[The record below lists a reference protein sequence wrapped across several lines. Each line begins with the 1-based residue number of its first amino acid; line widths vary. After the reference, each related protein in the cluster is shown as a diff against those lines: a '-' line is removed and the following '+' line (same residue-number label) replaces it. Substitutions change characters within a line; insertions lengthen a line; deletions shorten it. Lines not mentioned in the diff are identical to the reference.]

1 MPEIRLLESAQF
13 FTEERLLKTI
23 RWKSIPRDFLIIQI
37 GFALF
42 GLSIALM
49 IRGNL
54 GTGTWSVFEVALSQ
68 LTGLT
73 PGMLTMIVGFAV
85 LIVAM
90 LLREPIGWGTMCNIL
105 FIGPWEDFFLWLIPS
120 VKDNLPLQI
129 SMLFG
134 AVIVQG
140 VASAV
145 YIGVNAGAGP
155 RDSLMLAVKRTT
167 GLSLRMARAV
177 IEVSVFLLG
186 WLLKGP
192 AGIGTA
198 VFALLIGPAVQW
210 GFKIFHVEPNK
221 PEAEAALEAGAE

>member
-1 MPEIRLLESAQF
+1 M
-13 FTEERLLKTI
+13 LKTI
-23 RWKSIPRDFLIIQI
+23 HWKSFPKDFIVIQI

-42 GLSIALM
+42 GLSLALM

-54 GTGTWSVFEVALSQ
+54 GTSAWSVLEVALSQ

-73 PGMLTMIVGFAV
+73 PGAWTVIDGFAV
-85 LIVAM
+85 LMIAM
-90 LLREPIGWGTMCNIL
+90 LLREQVGWGTLANIL
-105 FIGPWEDFFLWLIPS
+105 SIGPWEDFFLWLIPS
-120 VKDNLPLQI
+120 IQDNLLLQI
-129 SMLFG
+129 VMLAG
-134 AVIVQG
+134 AILTQG
-140 VASAV
+140 IASAV

-155 RDSLMLAVKRTT
+155 RDSLMLAVERTT
-167 GLSLRMARAV
+167 GLSLRMARAA

-198 VFALLIGPAVQW
+198 VFAVLIGPAVQW
-210 GFKIFHVEPNK
+210 GFKIFKVEPHK